1 MSGKSK
7 DLLNIRKNRA
17 SGVAGIQFE
26 LFNILVF
33 AADI

>member
-17 SGVAGIQFE
+17 SGVAGIQFG
-26 LFNILVF
+26 LLNIVVF
-33 AADI
+33 VADI